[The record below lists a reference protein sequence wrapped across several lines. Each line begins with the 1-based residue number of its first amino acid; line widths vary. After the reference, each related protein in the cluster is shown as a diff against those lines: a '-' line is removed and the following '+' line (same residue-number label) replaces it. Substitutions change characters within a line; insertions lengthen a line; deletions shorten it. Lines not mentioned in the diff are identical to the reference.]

1 MSNDSKDPK
10 IDWVGQIKYTLL
22 LLVAIVAG
30 LMLMRYFGLRG

>member
-1 MSNDSKDPK
+1 MSNDNKPPK

-22 LLVAIVAG
+22 MLVAIVAG